1 MTWLVLPAAG
11 HGSRVGGPLPKQ
23 YLPVLGQPL
32 IEHTLQALL
41 AHPDIEGVMVV
52 LAADDKHWPG
62 IGRIHG
68 KPVSTCIGGAQR
80 AESVR
85 AGLLA
90 LPEHVGDAD
99 PVLVHDAVRPCITR
113 NDITRLLAAAA
124 GHAVGALL
132 GAPVR
137 DTLKH
142 ANAAREDIGTAPR
155 DGLWRVFTPQ
165 LFARGLLT
173 RALDAALAAGI
184 EVSDEAMAIER
195 LGLRPLL
202 VEGREDN
209 IKVTTQA
216 DFALAEFVLRQQREG
231 ST

>member
-1 MTWLVLPAAG
+1 MTWLVMPAAG
-11 HGSRVGGPLPKQ
+11 LGARVGGPLPKQ
-23 YLPVLGQPL
+23 YLPLLGQPL
-32 IEHTLQALL
+32 IMHTLQAVL
-41 AHPDIEGVMVV
+41 AHPDIDGVMVV
-52 LAADDKHWPG
+52 LAADDTHWPG
-62 IGRIHG
+62 IGRIHD
-68 KPVSTCIGGAQR
+68 KPVLTCIGGAQR

-90 LPEHVGDAD
+90 LPDNVSDAD
-99 PVLVHDAVRPCITR
+99 LVLVHDAARPCITR

-165 LFARGLLT
+165 LFARGLLA

-184 EVSDEAMAIER
+184 EVSDEAMAIEQ

-216 DFALAEFVLRQQREG
+216 DFAMAEFVLRRQREVG
-231 ST
+231 P

>member
-1 MTWLVLPAAG
+1 MTWVVLPAAG
-11 HGSRVGGPLPKQ
+11 QGARVGGPLPKQ
-23 YLPVLGQPL
+23 YLPLLGQAL
-32 IEHTLQALL
+32 IVHTLEAVL
-41 AHPDIEGVMVV
+41 AHPDVDGVMVV
-52 LAADDKHWPG
+52 LAADDTHWPS
-62 IGRIHG
+62 IERMHD
-68 KPVSTCIGGAQR
+68 KLVLTCIGGAQR
-80 AESVR
+80 AQSVR
-85 AGLLA
+85 AGLRA
-90 LPEHVGDAD
+90 LPASVGDAD
-99 PVLVHDAVRPCITR
+99 PVLVHDAARPCITR

-124 GHAVGALL
+124 GHPVGAVL

-184 EVSDEAMAIER
+184 VVSDEAMAVER

-216 DFALAEFVLRQQREG
+216 DFALAEHVLRQHREG
-231 ST
+231 GA

>member
-1 MTWLVLPAAG
+1 MTWLVMPAAG
-11 HGSRVGGPLPKQ
+11 LGARVGGPLPKQ
-23 YLPVLGQPL
+23 YLPLLGQPL
-32 IEHTLQALL
+32 ILHTLQAVL
-41 AHPDIEGVMVV
+41 AHPDIDGVMVV
-52 LAADDKHWPG
+52 LAADDRHWPG
-62 IGRIHG
+62 IGRIHD
-68 KPVSTCIGGAQR
+68 KPVLTCIGGAQR

-90 LPEHVGDAD
+90 LPESVGADD
-99 PVLVHDAVRPCITR
+99 PVLVHDAARPCITR

-142 ANAAREDIGTAPR
+142 TNAAREDIGTAPR

-184 EVSDEAMAIER
+184 EVGDEATAIEQ

-216 DFALAEFVLRQQREG
+216 DFAMAEFVLRRQREVG
-231 ST
+231 P

>member
-1 MTWLVLPAAG
+1 MTWVVMPAAG
-11 HGSRVGGPLPKQ
+11 QGTRVGGPLPKQ

-32 IEHTLQALL
+32 IVHTLQAVL
-41 AHPDIEGVMVV
+41 AHPDIDGVMVV
-52 LAADDKHWPG
+52 LAANDTHWPG
-62 IGRIHG
+62 IGRIHA

-80 AESVR
+80 AQSVR

-90 LPEHVGDAD
+90 LPASVGDAD
-99 PVLVHDAVRPCITR
+99 PVLVHDAARPCITR
-113 NDITRLLAAAA
+113 NDITRLIAAAA
-124 GHAVGALL
+124 GHSVGALL

-142 ANAAREDIGTAPR
+142 ANAAREDIGTASR

-173 RALDAALAAGI
+173 RALEQALAAGI
-184 EVSDEAMAIER
+184 EVSDEAMAIEL

-216 DFALAEFVLRQQREG
+216 DFALAEFVLRHQREVE
-231 ST
+231 T